1 MDEPTTMIGN
11 PVDLTHAKYVEI
23 KITKDTVWVNT
34 ERGLMFRANRVEK
47 IIVQDERAD
56 STSTT

>member
-11 PVDLTHAKYVEI
+11 PVDLAHAKFVEI

-47 IIVQDERAD
+47 IIVQDERA